1 MYIYKYNFISGIEVL
16 NEILKSHRVLATC
29 YAMKEEMNRLFEL
42 RDRDEAY
49 YGWTKWFTAAKESGI
64 PQLQKF
70 AELKE
75 KRLKG
80 LVAHATHP
88 ISTGKLEGMNNKIKV
103 AKRIAYGYR
112 DEDYFFRLIRY
123 QSSLSI
129 QKKSVKSQ
137 FFKNSLRQLKFLETF
152 SMSLNILLNSV

>member
-29 YAMKEEMNRLFEL
+29 YEMKEEMNRLFEL
-42 RDRDEAY
+42 RDRYEAY

-88 ISTGKLEGMNNKIKV
+88 ISTGN
-103 AKRIAYGYR
+103 
-112 DEDYFFRLIRY
+112 
-123 QSSLSI
+123 
-129 QKKSVKSQ
+129 
-137 FFKNSLRQLKFLETF
+137 
-152 SMSLNILLNSV
+152 

>member
-1 MYIYKYNFISGIEVL
+1 MKRARWTVLTSNNNLSESGVKVL

-49 YGWTKWFTAAKESGI
+49 YDWTKWFTAAKESGI

-88 ISTGKLEGMNNKIKV
+88 ISTGKLEGMNN
-103 AKRIAYGYR
+103 
-112 DEDYFFRLIRY
+112 
-123 QSSLSI
+123 
-129 QKKSVKSQ
+129 
-137 FFKNSLRQLKFLETF
+137 
-152 SMSLNILLNSV
+152 

>member
-42 RDRDEAY
+42 RDRDKAY

-70 AELKE
+70 AELKK

-129 QKKSVKSQ
+129 QK
-137 FFKNSLRQLKFLETF
+137 NP
-152 SMSLNILLNSV
+152 

>member
-1 MYIYKYNFISGIEVL
+1 MLSVIEYL
-16 NEILKSHRVLATC
+16 CT
-29 YAMKEEMNRLFEL
+29 
-42 RDRDEAY
+42 RDEAY

-112 DEDYFFRLIRY
+112 DEDYFLRLIKY
-123 QSSLSI
+123 QASLSI
-129 QKKSVKSQ
+129 PKKS
-137 FFKNSLRQLKFLETF
+137 
-152 SMSLNILLNSV
+152 SMNPVIDHSRLIACAY

>member
-1 MYIYKYNFISGIEVL
+1 MPLFQCLYFQYFREEPYFLYIYKYNFISGIEIL

-42 RDRDEAY
+42 RDRYEAY

-75 KRLKG
+75 KRLKR

-88 ISTGKLEGMNNKIKV
+88 ISTGK
-103 AKRIAYGYR
+103 
-112 DEDYFFRLIRY
+112 
-123 QSSLSI
+123 
-129 QKKSVKSQ
+129 
-137 FFKNSLRQLKFLETF
+137 
-152 SMSLNILLNSV
+152 

>member
-1 MYIYKYNFISGIEVL
+1 MERKVGTISRGIRCPIIREGDDLVKIATDCVL
-16 NEILKSHRVLATC
+16 DAAKS
-29 YAMKEEMNRLFEL
+29 EGFEL

-129 QKKSVKSQ
+129 QK
-137 FFKNSLRQLKFLETF
+137 NP
-152 SMSLNILLNSV
+152 